1 MSSGA
6 AVRRSRDSGP
16 GADAYH
22 WCWLLRGGSAPARPP
37 QGSVPEVHL
46 NVEWP
51 DGRNTVL
58 YSPSTVIL
66 NYLQP
71 GQSLAVAELTSR
83 GKEALRLA
91 SERVRARYGFACTRT
106 DEEERQ
112 LLHTAAAYADDQLVR
127 ISAP

>member
-1 MSSGA
+1 M
-6 AVRRSRDSGP
+6 
-16 GADAYH
+16 
-22 WCWLLRGGSAPARPP
+22 
-37 QGSVPEVHL
+37 PEVHL

-51 DGRNTVL
+51 DGRTTVL

-71 GQSLAVAELTSR
+71 GQSLAVAELASR

-91 SERVRARYGFACTRT
+91 SERVRARYGFACTRA

-112 LLHTAAAYADDQLVR
+112 LLQTATVYGDDQLVH